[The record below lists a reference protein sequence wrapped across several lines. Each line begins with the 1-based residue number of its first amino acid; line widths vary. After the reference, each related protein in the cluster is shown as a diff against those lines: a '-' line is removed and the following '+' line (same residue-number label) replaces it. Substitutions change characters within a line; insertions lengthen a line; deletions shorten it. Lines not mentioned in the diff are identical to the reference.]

1 MSERARVSKSEP
13 EQANSQVPFSQLIIM
28 HDNERDIGSQ
38 NTLILKVEA
47 DPAVYP
53 A

>member
-1 MSERARVSKSEP
+1 MSQREQERARVSEP
-13 EQANSQVPFSQLIIM
+13 ERASSQHIIM

>member
-1 MSERARVSKSEP
+1 MSESEP
-13 EQANSQVPFSQLIIM
+13 ERASSQLIIM

-38 NTLILKVEA
+38 TTLILQIEA